1 MKSYGVTIRMEP
13 FQQYF
18 RMVLFIQ
25 SIVPTFE
32 SVDKI
37 PQCYHSKETFLAK
50 LLHRTIHFL
59 TFYKK
64 KFHGLYSD
72 SYQASLYSA
81 LNTLCSER
89 HLSFEQFGIVYF
101 CDLQG
106 RGSLELFQSTPL
118 PFSEG
123 NAPGTRA
130 SSNTSF
136 PSSTGPLYQN
146 EVKCSAF
153 DIKMIFNSNANKT
166 HFHKK
171 GFELG
176 LILKMRIF
184 RTQKWPIN

>member
-64 KFHGLYSD
+64 KFEVPYSD
-72 SYQASLYSA
+72 FYQASLYSA
-81 LNTLCSER
+81 RNTLCSER

-106 RGSLELFQSTPL
+106 PSFLELFQSTPL

-153 DIKMIFNSNANKT
+153 DIKMI
-166 HFHKK
+166 
-171 GFELG
+171 
-176 LILKMRIF
+176 LILMQIKLIF
-184 RTQKWPIN
+184 TRKVLNLASF